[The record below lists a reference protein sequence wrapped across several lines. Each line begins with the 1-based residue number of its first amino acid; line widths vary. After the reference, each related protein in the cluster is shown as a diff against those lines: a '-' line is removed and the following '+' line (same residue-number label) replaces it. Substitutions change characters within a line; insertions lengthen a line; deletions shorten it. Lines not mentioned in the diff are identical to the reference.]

1 MSRLGFGAEMESI
14 IKKSNENNRNAAIL
28 KLVATENL
36 IDFPENEDMGFD
48 CSYTLDLEESIEK
61 SGFTDPLQVCPVNKK
76 LAREMK
82 EIYNLNVQIGQYI
95 IISGHR
101 RRKAG
106 VITGMT
112 EFPCLEEKREDY
124 ITLRRA
130 VLEGN
135 KQRGKGGNA
144 IQTAKEAAAWKKQ
157 HGLEDEK
164 GDVRKY
170 IATNMGIAG
179 GGTVQRYL
187 KLLDLIP
194 EFQNLIMNKYLGLTH
209 VEKLGNLQEE
219 EQREIYNLMQAYVKT
234 NDNTSYEGDEKFL
247 NLSREKAKNI
257 IEEYLQKKKTAE
269 SIKNFDECMKNKNA
283 VSDKKNGM
291 GEEKEQKK
299 DIGHGSEN
307 AKNSSQNDNNKV
319 ESFSANTELEKRLD
333 QKVKEQQAQIE
344 DLERRLKD
352 QYEYSQQLLAEN
364 VEQRVSYETAEKVP
378 IEKLLEVERELE
390 KAEKKVEANEFRL
403 KKKNEHLSELRK
415 EIIRLEEEKKQHFN
429 AVEEVMN
436 LKNHVKE
443 LNLLIDDLKSDKRDL
458 QEELDRLNQTRAKG
472 DL

>member
-1 MSRLGFGAEMESI
+1 MSKLGFGAEMESI
-14 IKKSNENNRNAAIL
+14 IKKSNESNRNAAII

-48 CSYTLDLEESIEK
+48 CSYTLDLEESITK
-61 SGFTDPLQVCPVNKK
+61 SGFTDPLQICPVCKK
-76 LAREMK
+76 LARDMK
-82 EIYNLNVQIGQYI
+82 EIYNLNVHIGQYI

-112 EFPCLEEKREDY
+112 EFPCLEERREDY

-157 HGLEDEK
+157 HALEKEK

-194 EFQNLIMNKYLGLTH
+194 EFQNLVTNKYLGLTH

-219 EQREIYNLMQAYVKT
+219 EQRAVYDIMKAYVETHGNADHK
-234 NDNTSYEGDEKFL
+234 GDEKFL
-247 NLSREKAKNI
+247 NLSRETAKNI
-257 IEEYLQKKKTAE
+257 IEEYLQRKKTSE
-269 SIKNFDECMKNKNA
+269 SIKNFDACMKNKN
-283 VSDKKNGM
+283 SDF
-291 GEEKEQKK
+291 EEKKVGDKEKRQRK
-299 DIGHGSEN
+299 DSSHEGEN
-307 AKNSSQNDNNKV
+307 ARDFSQDDSNTV
-319 ESFSANTELEKRLD
+319 ESFSENIEHEKLFEKLD
-333 QKVKEQQAQIE
+333 QIEIMLQSLVSDYSKECPGKK
-344 DLERRLKD
+344 KD
-352 QYEYSQQLLAEN
+352 
-364 VEQRVSYETAEKVP
+364 K
-378 IEKLLEVERELE
+378 IEKKINSIRELLN
-390 KAEKKVEANEFRL
+390 AIVGQ
-403 KKKNEHLSELRK
+403 K
-415 EIIRLEEEKKQHFN
+415 E
-429 AVEEVMN
+429 
-436 LKNHVKE
+436 
-443 LNLLIDDLKSDKRDL
+443 
-458 QEELDRLNQTRAKG
+458 
-472 DL
+472 